1 MGFSESAGI
10 LATIVSAAI
19 EPVASRVLLPWRGS
33 MEGVVVLLAAH
44 PLSHNRH
51 AVAATEARDILNACT
66 LPRLNDELRLGDE
79 VLIFFG
85 DD

>member
-1 MGFSESAGI
+1 MTPAMD
-10 LATIVSAAI
+10 
-19 EPVASRVLLPWRGS
+19 PVASRVLLPWRGS

-51 AVAATEARDILNACT
+51 RHAVAATEARDILNACT
-66 LPRLNDELRLGDE
+66 LPRLIDELRLGDE

-85 DD
+85 GVAIYVG